1 MAEIAV
7 VAGTEDVEQLSFQ
20 VRVAGDSSETTHD
33 VTVTRADFE
42 RLARDDETGTQFIR
56 RCFEFLLERE
66 PNEAIM
72 RSFDVSVIKTYFP
85 EFEEEIS
92 S

>member
-7 VAGTEDVEQLSFQ
+7 VAGREDAERLSFQ
-20 VRVAGDSSETTHD
+20 VRVAGDSSETTHE
-33 VTVTRADFE
+33 VTVARAEFE
-42 RLARDDETGTQFIR
+42 RLARKDERGTQFIR

-72 RSFDVSVIKTYFP
+72 RTFDVSVIKTYFP
-85 EFEEEIS
+85 DFEEEIGS
-92 S
+92 

>member
-7 VAGTEDVEQLSFQ
+7 VAGTEDAEKLAFQ
-20 VRVAGDSSETTHD
+20 VRVAGDSSETTHE

-42 RLARDDETGTQFIR
+42 RLAREDETGTQFIR

-72 RSFDVSVIKTYFP
+72 RTFDVSVIKTYFP

>member
-7 VAGTEDVEQLSFQ
+7 TAGAEDAERLSFE
-20 VRVAGDSSETTHD
+20 VRVAGDSSETTHE
-33 VTVTRADFE
+33 VTVARADFE
-42 RLARDDETGTQFIR
+42 RLGRGDETEAQFIR

-72 RSFDVSVIKTYFP
+72 RTFDVSVIKTYFP
-85 EFEEEIS
+85 DFEEEIAS
-92 S
+92 

>member
-7 VAGTEDVEQLSFQ
+7 VAGAEDAERLSFQ
-20 VRVAGDSSETTHD
+20 VRVAGDSSETTHE
-33 VTVTRADFE
+33 VTVARAEFE
-42 RLARDDETGTQFIR
+42 RLALKDETGTQFIR

-72 RSFDVSVIKTYFP
+72 RTFDVSVIKTYFP
-85 EFEEEIS
+85 DFEEEIGS
-92 S
+92 

>member
-7 VAGTEDVEQLSFQ
+7 VAGAEDAERLSF
-20 VRVAGDSSETTHD
+20 RVTVTGGSSETTHEMM
-33 VTVTRADFE
+33 VGRADLE
-42 RLARDDETGTQFIR
+42 RLARSDETGTQFVR

-72 RSFDVSVIKTYFP
+72 RTFDVSVIKTYFP
-85 EFEEEIS
+85 NFEEEITS
-92 S
+92 

>member
-7 VAGTEDVEQLSFQ
+7 VAGTQDDKRLSFQ
-20 VRVAGDSSETTHD
+20 VRVAGDSSETTHE
-33 VTVTRADFE
+33 VTVACNDLE
-42 RLARDDETGTQFIR
+42 RLARKDETGTQFIR

-72 RSFDVSVIKTYFP
+72 RTFDVSVIKTYFP
-85 EFEEEIS
+85 DFEEAIAS
-92 S
+92 

>member
-7 VAGTEDVEQLSFQ
+7 VAGTQDDQRLSFQ
-20 VRVAGDSSETTHD
+20 VRVAGDSSETTHE
-33 VTVTRADFE
+33 VTVTRADYE
-42 RLARDDETGTQFIR
+42 RLARKDEPGTQFIR

>member
-7 VAGTEDVEQLSFQ
+7 DAGTQDAERLSFRVTVAGE
-20 VRVAGDSSETTHD
+20 SSETTHE
-33 VTVTRADFE
+33 VTVARADLE
-42 RLARDDETGTQFIR
+42 RLARKDETGTQFIR

-72 RSFDVSVIKTYFP
+72 RTFDVSVIKTYFP
-85 EFEEEIS
+85 DFEEEIAS
-92 S
+92 

>member
-1 MAEIAV
+1 MAEIV
-7 VAGTEDVEQLSFQ
+7 VDADTQDAERLSFQ

-33 VTVTRADFE
+33 VTVARADFE
-42 RLARDDETGTQFIR
+42 RLARGDETETQFIR

-72 RSFDVSVIKTYFP
+72 RTFDVSVIKTYFP
-85 EFEEEIS
+85 EFEEEIAP
-92 S
+92 

>member
-7 VAGTEDVEQLSFQ
+7 VAGTQDGKLLSFH
-20 VRVAGDSSETTHD
+20 VRVAGDSSETTHE
-33 VTVTRADFE
+33 VTVARNDLE
-42 RLARDDETGTQFIR
+42 RLARKDETGTHFIR

-72 RSFDVSVIKTYFP
+72 RTFDVSVIKTYFP
-85 EFEEEIS
+85 DFEEAIAS
-92 S
+92 

>member
-7 VAGTEDVEQLSFQ
+7 VAGTQDGELLSFQ
-20 VRVAGDSSETTHD
+20 VRVAGDSSETTHE
-33 VTVTRADFE
+33 VTVARNDLE
-42 RLARDDETGTQFIR
+42 RLARKDETGTHFIR

-72 RSFDVSVIKTYFP
+72 RTFDISVINTYFP

>member
-7 VAGTEDVEQLSFQ
+7 VAGARDGDLLSFQ

-33 VTVTRADFE
+33 VTVARADFE
-42 RLARDDETGTQFIR
+42 RLARGDETETQFIR

-66 PNEAIM
+66 PSEAIM
-72 RSFDVSVIKTYFP
+72 RTFDVSVIKTYFP
-85 EFEEEIS
+85 EFEEEIAP
-92 S
+92 

>member
-7 VAGTEDVEQLSFQ
+7 VAGTEDAEQLAFQ
-20 VRVAGDSSETTHD
+20 VSVAGDSSQTTHE

-42 RLARDDETGTQFIR
+42 RLARGDETGTQFIR

-66 PNEAIM
+66 PNEAIK
-72 RSFDVSVIKTYFP
+72 RTFDVSVIKTYFP
-85 EFEEEIS
+85 DFEEEIAS
-92 S
+92 

>member
-7 VAGTEDVEQLSFQ
+7 VAGSQDGELLSFQ
-20 VRVAGDSSETTHD
+20 VRVAGDSSETTHE
-33 VTVTRADFE
+33 VTVARNDLE
-42 RLARDDETGTQFIR
+42 RLARKDETGTQFIR

-72 RSFDVSVIKTYFP
+72 RTFDVSVIKTYFP
-85 EFEEEIS
+85 EFEEEIAS
-92 S
+92 

>member
-7 VAGTEDVEQLSFQ
+7 VAGAEDADRLSFQ
-20 VRVAGDSSETTHD
+20 VRVAGDSSETTHE
-33 VTVTRADFE
+33 VTVARAEFE
-42 RLARDDETGTQFIR
+42 RLVRKDEAGTQFIR

-72 RSFDVSVIKTYFP
+72 RTFDVSVIKTYFP
-85 EFEEEIS
+85 DFEEEIAS
-92 S
+92 

>member
-7 VAGTEDVEQLSFQ
+7 VAGTQDDQRLSFQ
-20 VRVAGDSSETTHD
+20 VRVAGDSSETTHE
-33 VTVTRADFE
+33 VTLARADFE
-42 RLARDDETGTQFIR
+42 RLAHGDETGTQFIR

-72 RSFDVSVIKTYFP
+72 RTFDVSVIKTYFP
-85 EFEEEIS
+85 DFEEEIAS
-92 S
+92 